1 MQRDLAMSVIKEM
14 AGDNDD
20 SELSDEAYEM
30 RNRSMNSCSSDELE
44 GNLDASEDEEESAM
58 REMQKQQKK
67 QWKQAPGRKYKQEV
81 DTNVFKID
89 FGQLRDKAE
98 LATGDACFCAK
109 CKAVFNVHSVVKTID
124 KEQQVWVCEFC
135 NHENE
140 VDIEEEEKPK
150 SAAVNYIVQGAAQA
164 MNDKDGGKKD
174 ISVVFCVDQSGSMCV
189 SQPVH
194 GRH

>member
-1 MQRDLAMSVIKEM
+1 M
-14 AGDNDD
+14 
-20 SELSDEAYEM
+20 
-30 RNRSMNSCSSDELE
+30 
-44 GNLDASEDEEESAM
+44 
-58 REMQKQQKK
+58 
-67 QWKQAPGRKYKQEV
+67 

-109 CKAVFNVHSVVKTID
+109 CKAVLNVHSVVKTID

>member
-1 MQRDLAMSVIKEM
+1 
-14 AGDNDD
+14 
-20 SELSDEAYEM
+20 
-30 RNRSMNSCSSDELE
+30 
-44 GNLDASEDEEESAM
+44 M
-58 REMQKQQKK
+58 RELQNQQKK

-109 CKAVFNVHSVVKTID
+109 CKAVLNVHSVVKSID

-140 VDIEEEEKPK
+140 VDIEEEEKPM